1 MSAVGRRSYAQ
12 FCPAARLLDLVGER
26 WTLLIVRELLAG
38 PLRWSDLDEALPG
51 LGPTLL
57 SQRLRDLE
65 AAGYVAR
72 RDLPPPAAR
81 TVYELTP
88 LGHDLEPLLLAL
100 GRSGVRLLDEPTE
113 EQPLLPRILQ
123 LGVKSMLSM
132 EALDEREL
140 TVALDLDELSCA
152 VHVGPRRDDAGQ
164 LVPFHERVQVS
175 DDIIDGADVVV
186 SGSMVSVL
194 WRHQGHL
201 TAEQAVAQLD
211 VRGGEDDVAHAL
223 ELLALS

>member
-1 MSAVGRRSYAQ
+1 MGRRSYAQ

-26 WTLLIVRELLAG
+26 WTLLVVRELLPG
-38 PLRWSDLDEALPG
+38 PMRWSDLDEALPG
-51 LGPTLL
+51 VGPTLL

-72 RDLPPPAAR
+72 RELPPPAAR

-113 EQPLLPRILQ
+113 EQPLLPRILRF
-123 LGVKSMLSM
+123 GVKSMLSM
-132 EALDEREL
+132 EALDDREL
-140 TVALDLDELSCA
+140 TVALDLDDLRCA
-152 VHVGPRRDDAGQ
+152 VRVGPRRDDDGR
-164 LVPFHERVQVS
+164 LVPFHERVVV
-175 DDIIDGADVVV
+175 DDGVLDGADVVV
-186 SGSMVSVL
+186 SGSMVTVL

-201 TAEQAVAQLD
+201 DAQQALDQLD
-211 VRGGEDDVAHAL
+211 VRGDDDDVAYAL